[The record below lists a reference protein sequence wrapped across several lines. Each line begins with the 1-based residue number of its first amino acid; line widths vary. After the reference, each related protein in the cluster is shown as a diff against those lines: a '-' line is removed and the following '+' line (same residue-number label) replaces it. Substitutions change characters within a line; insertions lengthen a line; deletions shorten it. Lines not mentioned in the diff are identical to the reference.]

1 MFACCVEEPPVDAKA
16 ETMIDTAVIAASS
29 EVPPAAPEPVEE
41 PPKVEP
47 QEKAPEPEPVAVVEA
62 PATAVN
68 PMLSVDRTEGAALGV
83 QLDKTDPKNLV
94 LLKIS
99 DGLLKAT
106 AEASKQDIKAG
117 FRVVKVNGTSGT
129 AADMVTMIQE
139 KKPLEIEFE
148 PFQEKKIKVEK
159 GDKKLGIVL
168 GIGKDGTWI
177 IINKIEADGAIADWN
192 AAAAPEQKVMVSDKI
207 VAVDGQGAKADEM
220 VKWIQDK
227 SSMELTVWSWK
238 SLQA

>member
-1 MFACCVEEPPVDAKA
+1 MFSCCVQEPVEAKD
-16 ETMIDTAVIAASS
+16 ETMIDTAAIAAAS

-41 PPKVEP
+41 PSKVEH
-47 QEKAPEPEPVAVVEA
+47 QEKVPEPEPVAVVEA
-62 PATAVN
+62 SAAAVN
-68 PMLSVDRTEGAALGV
+68 PVLSMDRTEGAALGML
-83 QLDKTDPKNLV
+83 LDKTDPKNLV

-148 PFQEKKIKVEK
+148 PFQEKKIQVEK
-159 GDKKLGIVL
+159 GDKRLGIAL
-168 GIGKDGTWI
+168 GVGKDGTWI